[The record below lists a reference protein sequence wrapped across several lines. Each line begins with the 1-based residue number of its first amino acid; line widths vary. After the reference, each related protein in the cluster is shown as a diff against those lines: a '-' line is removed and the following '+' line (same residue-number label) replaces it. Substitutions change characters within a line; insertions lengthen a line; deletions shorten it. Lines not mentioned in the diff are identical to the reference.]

1 MRAGRSGAGAPALVL
16 LALALLFAPAAPA
29 APAEGPEGI
38 EAKAWIV
45 IDARS
50 GEVLASQAARRRTA
64 VASTTKLMT
73 AYVAMRKLRPEAVV
87 RAAPYTP
94 IYGESLLG
102 LQAGERVSVRDLLY
116 GLLLVSGND
125 AAHTL
130 AVASSGSEARF
141 VGQMNRFAAALGLA
155 DTHYANSIGLDQRG
169 NYSTAEDLATLTRR
183 LLRLPPFAEI
193 VDTRSVLLRSLRPP
207 RRIDNSNDLLEMAP
221 WVNGV
226 KTGHTFDAGYVL
238 VASGEQRDVSL
249 ISVTIGGPSEESRYL
264 DNLELLEYGFAQ
276 YPQRVPVRA
285 GEAVAEPE
293 IRYSGGRLP
302 LRAKRSLRVGVRRDQ
317 RLRLVVNAPREVEG
331 PIRRGRQ
338 LGMVILRVDGRRVA
352 AVPILASRAIPE
364 ASLFDRARATV
375 ADNSIPIG
383 IALFV
388 ILIITVILLRRLARR
403 NDFRS

>member
-1 MRAGRSGAGAPALVL
+1 M
-16 LALALLFAPAAPA
+16 
-29 APAEGPEGI
+29 
-38 EAKAWIV
+38 
-45 IDARS
+45 
-50 GEVLASQAARRRTA
+50 
-64 VASTTKLMT
+64 
-73 AYVAMRKLRPEAVV
+73 
-87 RAAPYTP
+87 
-94 IYGESLLG
+94 
-102 LQAGERVSVRDLLY
+102 
-116 GLLLVSGND
+116 
-125 AAHTL
+125 
-130 AVASSGSEARF
+130 
-141 VGQMNRFAAALGLA
+141 
-155 DTHYANSIGLDQRG
+155 
-169 NYSTAEDLATLTRR
+169 
-183 LLRLPPFAEI
+183 
-193 VDTRSVLLRSLRPP
+193 
-207 RRIDNSNDLLEMAP
+207 
-221 WVNGV
+221 
-226 KTGHTFDAGYVL
+226 
-238 VASGEQRDVSL
+238 
-249 ISVTIGGPSEESRYL
+249 TIGGPSEESRYL

-276 YPQRVPVRA
+276 YPQRVPVRV

-352 AVPILASRAIPE
+352 AVPILAGRAIPE